1 MMNHQQ
7 IAGDL
12 FLQGYNCA
20 QAVFLAF
27 ADVTGFDKE
36 TALKLSSSFGA
47 GMGCLREVCGAV
59 SGAFMVAGLLWGY
72 DELND
77 ARKKEHYEL
86 VQEIARRFE
95 EKNHT
100 IICRDL
106 LKEVAGGGLP
116 TPSVR
121 DAEYYK
127 KRPCVRF
134 VEDAAAILDEL
145 IEEKK

>member
-77 ARKKEHYEL
+77 ARKKEHYAL

-95 EKNHT
+95 E
-100 IICRDL
+100 
-106 LKEVAGGGLP
+106 
-116 TPSVR
+116 
-121 DAEYYK
+121 
-127 KRPCVRF
+127 
-134 VEDAAAILDEL
+134 
-145 IEEKK
+145 